1 MKQASEIYNE
11 MLSVFQAKTGFS
23 VGEQADMAVR
33 LYAAAAELESLYS
46 YCDWA
51 LGQSFPQTATGEY
64 LDLHAGL
71 RGLMRKQAQTAA
83 GILQFSLESERSDDV
98 VIPAGTVCT
107 DGGLIRFVTTEE
119 GLIPAGEVSCQ
130 VAAAAESAGASGN
143 ASAYTVTRMP
153 QPPVGVS
160 ACTNP
165 QAFSGGMD
173 TEEDEALRK
182 RVLMSFSRLPNGANA
197 AFYEERAASD
207 PDVAGV
213 QVLPRVR
220 GTGTVDVVISAAG
233 GVPSEDVVDRVQA
246 DIQSVR
252 EICVDVLVRAPETEE
267 VNVSVTVWPRD
278 GVTAEEACLA
288 AEAAIRSFFGGGL
301 LGKPVYLAQLAD
313 AVYATGKV
321 KNYVITAPA
330 EDVQAQD
337 GVLPIL
343 GALAVTEGD

>member
-11 MLSVFQAKTGFS
+11 MLSVFQRKTGFS

-51 LGQSFPQTATGEY
+51 LNQSFPQTATGEY

-71 RGLMRKQAQTAA
+71 RGLARKQAQTAK
-83 GILQFSLESERSDDV
+83 GVLEFSLQTERSENV
-98 VIPAGTVCT
+98 TVPAGTVCT

-130 VAAAAESAGASGN
+130 VQAVAEIAGESGN
-143 ASAYTVTRMP
+143 ASAHTVTRMP
-153 QPPVGVS
+153 QPPVGISV
-160 ACTNP
+160 CTNP
-165 QAFSGGMD
+165 QAFSGGAD
-173 TEEDEALRK
+173 TEEDETLRN

-220 GTGTVDVVISAAG
+220 GTGTVDVVISSAG
-233 GVPSEDVVDRVQA
+233 GVPSAQVVDRVQA
-246 DIQSVR
+246 DLQAVR
-252 EICVDVLVRAPETEE
+252 EICVDVLVRAPETRA
-267 VNVSVTVWPRD
+267 VDVSVTVWPND
-278 GVTAEEACLA
+278 GVSGQEACLA
-288 AEAAIRSFFGGGL
+288 AERAIYSVFGGGL

-313 AVYATGKV
+313 AIYATGKV
-321 KNYVITAPA
+321 KNYVITAPT
-330 EDVQAQD
+330 EDVGARD